1 MTDSANKLFR
11 ILVWLFLFAVVAQVF
26 LAGLVV
32 VARPAQ
38 TNWDYHEALGHAMVI
53 FLLPMLIIMYLG
65 RATREVK
72 LLTWVLFL
80 VWVIQVYVLV
90 IFLRDS
96 MPVLAALHPVLALAD
111 FWLAL
116 RLLGATKAAAAA

>member
-38 TNWDYHEALGHAMVI
+38 TGWEPHVALGHAMAI
-53 FLLPMLIIMYLG
+53 LLVPMLIVMVLG

-80 VWVIQVYVLV
+80 VWIIQVYVLV
-90 IFLRDS
+90 IFLRES
-96 MPVLAALHPVLALAD
+96 MPSVAALHPVLALAD

-116 RLLGATKAAAAA
+116 RLLGAAKPATS